1 MPDKVQNKLAILS
14 YHEQRIRLEQEIQQR
29 YGNLSEEAQA
39 VVRDTIREFIRR
51 SAMPVRI
58 IYAQK
63 FVEELENR
71 LFEKNQAFQKLSKT
85 HEQTLADH
93 KGQLDCTWKNGYE
106 AGARDA
112 SEAVNRQA
120 IDNKITLTADASALV
135 KSLNQSQQELAE
147 LIGVDTA
154 SESEKIQQLRLQL
167 STRESEL
174 DQKTLELSEAKQKI
188 LDQAKRHQQRVDELK
203 VEITQKP
210 EPIMAELGSFTNT
223 GFLVGNWRNSWKW
236 ISNWCFGLIVFFAT
250 TPIPPE
256 LLAVLPENIRFYLI
270 VWVAFCGFVGRYI
283 NQTKPVSL
291 PPIDIG
297 GADV

>member
-250 TPIPPE
+250 TPIPPD
-256 LLAVLPENIRFYLI
+256 LLMVLPEDVRTYLI
-270 VWVAFCGFVGRYI
+270 AWTAFCGFVGRYL
-283 NQTKPVSL
+283 NQSKGVQSWPLKS
-291 PPIDIG
+291 
-297 GADV
+297 